1 MNENRPCKKELLEWI
16 NIVSFAVDDVK
27 LFLDTHPNCTE
38 ALEFFDEFKKQR
50 VQALKDMPNIT
61 VLSRLIRQLHRWII
75 GNGLMIHGHGRKG
88 DANLCGIMRNDYNI
102 LLRLLRL
109 TRKLPRLSL
118 LNSVD
123 QMENSLHL

>member
-50 VQALKDMPNIT
+50 VQALKEYAKYPLTLDTATTQMDYWK
-61 VLSRLIRQLHRWII
+61 WI
-75 GNGLMIHGHGRKG
+75 
-88 DANLCGIMRNDYNI
+88 ND
-102 LLRLLRL
+102 
-109 TRKLPRLSL
+109 PWPW
-118 LNSVD
+118 
-123 QMENSLHL
+123 QEGGC

>member
-50 VQALKDMPNIT
+50 VQALKEYAKYYGPLTLDTATTQMDYWK
-61 VLSRLIRQLHRWII
+61 WI
-75 GNGLMIHGHGRKG
+75 NDPWPWQEG

>member
-50 VQALKDMPNIT
+50 VQALKEY
-61 VLSRLIRQLHRWII
+61 
-75 GNGLMIHGHGRKG
+75 
-88 DANLCGIMRNDYNI
+88 ANLCGIMRNDYNI